1 MHRVSVNYYLLKV
14 LGISQPFRGIG
25 LILAFMLTIALVG
38 CVGRQAGT
46 AQLEITPQVM
56 VSFPTETIQVI
67 PAITQ
72 LPQEPTVVA
81 AYTSTPTPDYFSQA
95 YPIGDNGYVI
105 PLTARRVAD
114 DWGTFF
120 FELQQPS
127 DGKLVYRDEVTLTQ
141 GEMAF
146 TANETRQMITIEGLT
161 PGANYQA
168 LVLLGSEGS
177 GYQQPGFA
185 GEEWGE
191 IQFHTVG
198 NDWPLRVGVLGDA
211 SFGDVA
217 TQALVDLMSSQN
229 LDFVIHTGDVVYE
242 TESLDIKNSYLQ
254 KFYLPFKSLLRK
266 GPVYTVLGN
275 HDYDYAV
282 RWQEAP
288 FYDYAFP
295 PFPDPDFSYPDSRR
309 GNQYYALAYQDIQFL
324 MLDTH
329 VFAGGEGR
337 EEQDAWL
344 AERLTDGRFRITIP
358 VFHVAPY
365 SSSIVHPDDR
375 LPVLYSWNWR
385 FEQANVPLSLSG
397 HFHHY
402 ERLIANGITY
412 VVTGGGSSTLYAQG
426 ELLPESQIYARR
438 THFVLLEIYAD
449 HIELAAI
456 SVEGDVIDRA
466 TIPID

>member
-1 MHRVSVNYYLLKV
+1 MQKALARILLNKTLRGIKRHNGIGLVFVFMLIFV
-14 LGISQPFRGIG
+14 LVACGSQPIGISQKEKTPEVTV
-25 LILAFMLTIALVG
+25 LPLVE
-38 CVGRQAGT
+38 VIQAIT
-46 AQLEITPQVM
+46 ATTPPEQTLTPQ
-56 VSFPTETIQVI
+56 PTQTS
-67 PAITQ
+67 
-72 LPQEPTVVA
+72 LPTR
-81 AYTSTPTPDYFSQA
+81 DYFSVA
-95 YPIGDNGYVI
+95 YPISENDYVI

-120 FELQQPS
+120 FELQQPAE
-127 DGKLVYRDEVTLTQ
+127 GKLVYRNELTLEQ
-141 GEMAF
+141 REKAF
-146 TANETRQMITIEGLT
+146 TTDDTRQMITLEGLS
-161 PGANYQA
+161 PGTTYQA
-168 LVLLGSEGS
+168 LVLLGNEES
-177 GYQQPGFA
+177 GYQQPGFV
-185 GEEWGE
+185 GEEWGVNK
-191 IQFHTVG
+191 FRTVS

-211 SFGDVA
+211 SFGDEA
-217 TQALVDLMSSQN
+217 TQALVDLMSMQN

-254 KFYLPFKSLLRK
+254 KFYLPFKPLLK
-266 GPVYTVLGN
+266 QEPVYTVLGN

-282 RWQEAP
+282 RWQDAP

-295 PFPDPDFSYPDSRR
+295 PFPDTDFIYPEARR
-309 GNQYYALAYQDIQFL
+309 GNQYYALAHQDIQFI

-344 AERLTDGRFRITIP
+344 AERLADESFRLTIP

-365 SSSIVHPDDR
+365 SSSIVHPDDG

-385 FEQANVPLSLSG
+385 FEQAHVPLTLSG

-412 VVTGGGSSTLYAQG
+412 IVSGGGSSTLYAQG
-426 ELLPESQIYARR
+426 DLLPESQIYARR

-449 HIELAAI
+449 RIELSAI
-456 SVEGDVIDRA
+456 SLEGEIIDRA
-466 TIPID
+466 TILLN